1 MREMQVEGNLAD
13 APQVLT
19 GKDGRNYVRFRM
31 GNREYGDPENETTW
45 ISVTMFDVPSIIQ
58 HLKKGS
64 CVRVYGKYKDSI
76 YQNEKYGPQIDRSI
90 TASLIDFGKF
100 NSNKP
105 NGEGQPAQ
113 TAEPAPAAAPAPA
126 ETPKATAGK
135 KKAAKA
141 EPAPAP
147 APAADD
153 DLPF

>member
-19 GKDGRNYVRFRM
+19 GKDGKNYVRFRM

-100 NSNKP
+100 NSTKQ

-113 TAEPAPAAAPAPA
+113 ATEP
-126 ETPKATAGK
+126 TPVIEPVEVPKSATPK